1 MSQFSW
7 QPKGSGDGDGEGS
20 SEKQYQR
27 RGQSAEAVDEL
38 KITLHQRLIEELDP
52 VKLQGLEPEQARE
65 AVVVAARALI
75 SQEMPGIVGSVRD
88 DLVAAVADE
97 VLGLGPIEGLINEPA
112 VSEVMVNAPDEV
124 FYEKE
129 GRLYL
134 SSVRF
139 RDEAHIMRIIERI
152 VAPLGRRVDESSPMV
167 DARLPDGSRVNVI
180 LPPVA
185 PKSPTITIRKFQADK
200 MTIEDL
206 IQLNSLTREVAE
218 FLRACVLVRLN
229 IIVSGGTGTGKTTM
243 LNALSSFIPD
253 TERIVTIEDPTELR
267 LQQGHVVSL
276 EARPAS
282 LEGKGEVT
290 MRDLVRNS
298 LRMRPDRIIVGEVRG
313 SEAFDMMQAM
323 NTGHEGSLG
332 TVHANTPRD
341 ALARIENM
349 ILMAGLDL
357 PMRAIREQMASAI
370 HMVIQIARLPDGT
383 RRLTKVSEVSGMEG
397 EVVTMQDLF
406 SFEQTGVDSD
416 GRVLGEFRATGI
428 RPTFAEKFEIAGV
441 HLPTDLFTKVAV

>member
-7 QPKGSGDGDGEGS
+7 QAKGSGDGSGEGS
-20 SEKQYQR
+20 SEKKYQR
-27 RGQSAEAVDEL
+27 RGQSAEAIDEL

-52 VKLQGLEPEQARE
+52 AKLQGLEPEQARE

-206 IQLNSLTREVAE
+206 IQLNTLTREVAE
-218 FLRACVLVRLN
+218 FLR
-229 IIVSGGTGTGKTTM
+229 
-243 LNALSSFIPD
+243 
-253 TERIVTIEDPTELR
+253 E
-267 LQQGHVVSL
+267 H
-276 EARPAS
+276 
-282 LEGKGEVT
+282 
-290 MRDLVRNS
+290 
-298 LRMRPDRIIVGEVRG
+298 
-313 SEAFDMMQAM
+313 
-323 NTGHEGSLG
+323 
-332 TVHANTPRD
+332 
-341 ALARIENM
+341 
-349 ILMAGLDL
+349 
-357 PMRAIREQMASAI
+357 
-370 HMVIQIARLPDGT
+370 
-383 RRLTKVSEVSGMEG
+383 
-397 EVVTMQDLF
+397 
-406 SFEQTGVDSD
+406 
-416 GRVLGEFRATGI
+416 
-428 RPTFAEKFEIAGV
+428 
-441 HLPTDLFTKVAV
+441 